1 MMALGSDVCGEVL
14 RYMVQEKK
22 VLHRDISFGNVLINP
37 VQKSV
42 QTTTGSSDSVQVD
55 TKGEIPH
62 TYRFIRDLIGDG
74 FVFSLLIDT
83 NVDGALTHDVVLT
96 VELPLRTSIM
106 LPTSRRIPQT
116 N

>member
-1 MMALGSDVCGEVL
+1 MMALCSDICGEVL
-14 RYMVQEKK
+14 RYMIQEKK

-42 QTTTGSSDSVQVD
+42 QTAIGSSDPVQVD

-83 NVDGALTHDVVLT
+83 NVDGALTHDVVVT
-96 VELPLRTSIM
+96 VELLLRTSIM
-106 LPTSRRIPQT
+106 LPTSRRIPQRI
-116 N
+116 

>member
-1 MMALGSDVCGEVL
+1 MMALGSDGCGEVL

-37 VQKSV
+37 VQKSE
-42 QTTTGSSDSVQVD
+42 QTTTGSSDSVKVD

-83 NVDGALTHDVVLT
+83 NVDGALTHDAVLT
-96 VELPLRTSIM
+96 VELLLRTSTM
-106 LPTSRRIPQT
+106 LPTSRRIPQRI
-116 N
+116 